1 MAAGHSSVVQTDT
14 RTRLLRTALAVFAH
28 RDFEAVSV
36 REIVD
41 QAGANIAAIS
51 YHFGG
56 KQALYL
62 ATAEFLAD
70 AMQDQLGP
78 TLARIGAEVEGADPS
93 AARRMLEEIIQ
104 QLVHSLTMDRLGE
117 DAAGFILREQH
128 QPTAAFDILYERL
141 MKPIQETYQM
151 LVSRMLGEPES
162 NRRRQVLIT
171 HALMGQILAFRS
183 ARTTVLRRLDQAD
196 FSEQDAREIADVV
209 SCLTLNALQAHH
221 TRKNQS

>member
-1 MAAGHSSVVQTDT
+1 MATGNSSAVQTDT
-14 RTRLLRTALAVFAH
+14 RTRLLRTSLTIFAH
-28 RDFEAVSV
+28 RDFDAVSV

-70 AMQDQLGP
+70 AMHDELGP
-78 TLARIGAEVEGADPS
+78 TLARIGADIEGADR
-93 AARRMLEEIIQ
+93 AAASRMLEEMIGR
-104 QLVHSLTMDRLGE
+104 LVHSLTMDRLGE

-128 QPTAAFDILYERL
+128 QPTAAFDILYEKL
-141 MKPIQETYQM
+141 MRPIQQTCQL
-151 LVSRMLGEPES
+151 LVSHILGKTGPGS
-162 NRRRQVLIT
+162 RRQILIT

-183 ARTTVLRRLDQAD
+183 ARTTVLRRLGQAD
-196 FSEQDAREIADVV
+196 FSDQDAREIAGVI
-209 SCLTLNALQAHH
+209 SELTLNALR
-221 TRKNQS
+221 TGRKRKHAS

>member
-1 MAAGHSSVVQTDT
+1 MATGNSSAVQTDT
-14 RTRLLRTALAVFAH
+14 RTRLLRTSLAVFAH

-56 KQALYL
+56 KHALYL

-78 TLARIGAEVEGADPS
+78 ALARIAADQEGADG
-93 AARRMLEEIIQ
+93 AAASRMLEELIRR
-104 QLVHSLTMDRLGE
+104 LVYSLTMDRLGE

-128 QPTAAFDILYERL
+128 QPTAAFDILYEKL
-141 MKPIQETYQM
+141 MLPIQQTCQL
-151 LVSRMLGEPES
+151 LVSRILGKTGS
-162 NRRRQVLIT
+162 GSRRQILIT

-183 ARTTVLRRLDQAD
+183 ARTTVLRRLGQAD
-196 FSEQDAREIADVV
+196 FSDQDAHEIAGVI
-209 SCLTLNALQAHH
+209 SELTLNALRSNR
-221 TRKNQS
+221 TRKHAS

>member
-1 MAAGHSSVVQTDT
+1 
-14 RTRLLRTALAVFAH
+14 
-28 RDFEAVSV
+28 
-36 REIVD
+36 
-41 QAGANIAAIS
+41 
-51 YHFGG
+51 
-56 KQALYL
+56 
-62 ATAEFLAD
+62 
-70 AMQDQLGP
+70 
-78 TLARIGAEVEGADPS
+78 
-93 AARRMLEEIIQ
+93 MLEEIIQ